1 MTIGR
6 KSARHSGDEAVWLLY
21 HDDMIILQ
29 PDSLICYCAFFHN
42 YCALISQLL
51 RIGFTTIV
59 HWFHYYSALISQLL
73 RILEYQFRLAEGEI
87 ALSNEDFLVHLV
99 YKLALLKV
107 LQEGNLTAIEALFEQ
122 FGVVTFR
129 EMLLVTQVSVL

>member
-1 MTIGR
+1 MTIGC

-21 HDDMIILQ
+21 HDNMMILQ
-29 PDSLICYCAFFHN
+29 PNSLICYCA
-42 YCALISQLL
+42 LVSQLL
-51 RIGFTTIV
+51 RIGFTIIA

-107 LQEGNLTAIEALFEQ
+107 FQQGDLTAIEALFEQ

>member
-21 HDDMIILQ
+21 HDDMMILQ
-29 PDSLICYCAFFHN
+29 PNSLICYCALFP
-42 YCALISQLL
+42 QLL
-51 RIGFTTIV
+51 CISFTTIV
-59 HWFHYYSALISQLL
+59 HCFHNYSALISQLL
-73 RILEYQFRLAEGEI
+73 RILEYQFCLAESEI
-87 ALSNEDFLVHLV
+87 ALSNEDFLVHLM

-107 LQEGNLTAIEALFEQ
+107 LQQGDLTAIEALFEQ

-129 EMLLVTQVSVL
+129 EMLLVAQVSIL

>member
-21 HDDMIILQ
+21 HDNMMILQ
-29 PDSLICYCAFFHN
+29 PDSLICYCAFF
-42 YCALISQLL
+42 SQLL
-51 RIGFTTIV
+51 CIDFTIIA

-99 YKLALLKV
+99 YKLALLKI

>member
-21 HDDMIILQ
+21 HDDMMILQ
-29 PDSLICYCAFFHN
+29 PNSLICYCA
-42 YCALISQLL
+42 LVSQLL
-51 RIGFTTIV
+51 CISFTIIV
-59 HWFHYYSALISQLL
+59 HRFHYYSALISQLL

-87 ALSNEDFLVHLV
+87 ALSNEDFFVHLV
-99 YKLALLKV
+99 YELALLKV
-107 LQEGNLTAIEALFEQ
+107 LQQGDLTAIEALFEQ

-129 EMLLVTQVSVL
+129 EMLLVT